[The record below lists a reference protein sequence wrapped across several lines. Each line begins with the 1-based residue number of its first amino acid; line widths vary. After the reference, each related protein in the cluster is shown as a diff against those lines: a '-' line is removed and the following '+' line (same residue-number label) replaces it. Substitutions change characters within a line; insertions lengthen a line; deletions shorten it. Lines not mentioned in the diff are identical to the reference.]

1 MRVFCATRL
10 GNGIVPGAI
19 KTDINRDAWSTPLV
33 ERQLL
38 SLIPYG
44 RVSDPEDGGMPLYP
58 GFYENG

>member
-1 MRVFCATRL
+1 M
-10 GNGIVPGAI
+10 PGAI